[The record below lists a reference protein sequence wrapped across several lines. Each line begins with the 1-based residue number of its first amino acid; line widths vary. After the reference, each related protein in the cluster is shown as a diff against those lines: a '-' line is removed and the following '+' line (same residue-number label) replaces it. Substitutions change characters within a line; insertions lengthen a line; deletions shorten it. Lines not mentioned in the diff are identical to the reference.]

1 MDKSLTT
8 FKVQIYKYTLLAAI
22 ILEIGALPILG
33 VGVRYVDY
41 SYGLALGTCIAVMS
55 FNILFLVS
63 KKVVTG
69 GKKMWAALGYMI
81 RLPIYGLAFY
91 ICIRLSVV
99 CGIACLLGFLTS
111 TLSII
116 YIHGIK
122 AKPDRSW
129 KVRPEVKEEFERI
142 DRERE
147 LHKDDSLLSKI
158 KREINYHDDEKSD
171 ASNDE

>member
-8 FKVQIYKYTLLAAI
+8 FKVQIYKYTFLTAI

-55 FNILFLVS
+55 FNILFLMS
-63 KKVVTG
+63 KKVVMD
-69 GKKMWAALGYMI
+69 GKRMWAVVGYLV
-81 RLPIYGLAFY
+81 RLPIYGAGFY
-91 ICIRLSVV
+91 FCIRLSVV
-99 CGIACLLGFLTS
+99 CGVACLLGFFTS

-116 YIHGIK
+116 YIHGFK

-129 KVRPEVKEEFERI
+129 KVRPEVKEEFERM
-142 DRERE
+142 DRAKEM
-147 LHKDDSLLSKI
+147 HKNGSLLSKI
-158 KREINYHDDEKSD
+158 KREIYYHEDENDDAPSD
-171 ASNDE
+171 E